1 MAFDRIYS
9 PVVKLFKP
17 LFRRKPMGTVVTEDV
32 HNGQL
37 LNKSVTSLQMIGLAI
52 GGIIG
57 E

>member
-1 MAFDRIYS
+1 MACERIYS

-17 LFRRKPMGTVVTEDV
+17 IFLRKPMETVLSEDV
-32 HNGQL
+32 RDGQR
-37 LNKSVTSLQMIGLAI
+37 LNESVTSPQMIGLAI

>member
-1 MAFDRIYS
+1 MACERIYS

-17 LFRRKPMGTVVTEDV
+17 LFRRKPMETALSEDV

-37 LNKSVTSLQMIGLAI
+37 LNKSVTSPQMIGLAI